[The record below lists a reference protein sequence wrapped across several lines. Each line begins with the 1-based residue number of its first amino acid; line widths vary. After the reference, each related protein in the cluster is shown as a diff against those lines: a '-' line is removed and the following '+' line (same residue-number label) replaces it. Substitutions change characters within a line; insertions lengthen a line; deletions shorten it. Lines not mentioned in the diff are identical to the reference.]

1 MNANIKYL
9 KDENGNIISP
19 VTSADSIFI
28 NNTKLSTKLT
38 LKQLFSGDVGGLGSL
53 TMSDSYNN
61 YTFLIINGWWNYVPG
76 YGDIIIMQPKISLYG
91 TLVTR
96 FSPKNGVTEYKYDAN
111 LQLYDNNKLKI
122 VGGYGHTINTTAN
135 TTGIFCGNNQINI
148 KTIYGIL

>member
-1 MNANIKYL
+1 MNVNGKYL

-19 VTSADSIFI
+19 VTSADSVFI
-28 NNTKLSTKLT
+28 DNTKLSTKLT
-38 LKQLFSGDVGGLGSL
+38 LKQLFSGDVCGLDSL

-61 YTFLIINGWWNYVPG
+61 YTFLIINGWWNNESR

-96 FSPKNGVTEYKYDAN
+96 FSPKNGDIEYKYDAN

-122 VGGYGHTINTTAN
+122 VGGYGHTINASGNTA
-135 TTGIFCGNNQINI
+135 GIFCGNNQIHI